1 MKASVTLMEVMET
14 ILEKNNPG
22 ISDIMNLISEASP
35 KIFSYYVLFDE
46 EYRKVLNNKIL
57 AHYINY
63 QIGYESISLFLFALN
78 RKMNE
83 IMPYY
88 NQLYENVLKLSELD
102 LSDNMDYFEEFNQ
115 ASEKTGQVV
124 GSGEEKSKYDELS
137 GSSKESENTAISTRK
152 QDNTSTSQAT
162 TEANANS
169 KSISSGNSLTD
180 INNSDDSWLK
190 GSNTPQGDIDG
201 VRDTTYLSNLS
212 HNTNDGTSHT
222 EASDSKNDSVN
233 SDSSVT
239 ENSSNS
245 GNENIKDDSSQNTNE
260 NSTSSK
266 NYINATNKS
275 ETKDEKWN
283 DTTGY
288 VKHIYGIN
296 NSGGA
301 LENLLRLRDAILNID
316 MMIIKEL
323 EVCFFALW

>member
-1 MKASVTLMEVMET
+1 MKVSATLMEVMEA

-35 KIFSYYVLFDE
+35 KIFSYYVIFDE

-63 QIGYESISLFLFALN
+63 QIGYESIPLFLFALN

-88 NQLYENVLKLSELD
+88 NLLYENVMKLSELD

-137 GSSKESENTAISTRK
+137 GSNKEFENTSSASRK
-152 QDNTSTSQAT
+152 MDNTSSSQAS

-169 KSISSGNSLTD
+169 KSTSSGNSQTD
-180 INNSDDSWLK
+180 ANNSDDSWLK
-190 GSNTPQGDIDG
+190 GSNTPQGAIDG
-201 VRDTTYLSNLS
+201 VRDNTYLSNLS
-212 HNTNDGTSHT
+212 HNTNDTTSHT
-222 EASDSKNDSVN
+222 DISDSKDDSVN

-260 NSTSSK
+260 NYTSSK
-266 NYINATNKS
+266 NYTNATNKA

-283 DTTGY
+283 DTIGY
-288 VKHIYGIN
+288 LKHIYGVN

-301 LENLLRLRDAILNID
+301 LDNLLKLRDAILNID

-323 EVCFFALW
+323 DVCFLAIW